1 MAEKQQDHVTR
12 AAANE
17 ADRRPSASDELDAK

>member
-12 AAANE
+12 AAANR
-17 ADRRPSASDELDAK
+17 ADRLPSASDELDTK